1 MTALLFNKH
10 NDLKIE
16 HCNKSSF
23 SIWMKILRTKR
34 IMNKLLV
41 NLSVY
46 FWVNK
51 MLIGDNIVH
60 VQSNYIVIFP
70 TNRQILLYII
80 TKCSFQN
87 KIPVINQNTTS
98 IVKVALHVFR
108 NLFVSLQLRVQNWMT
123 KWHFPL
129 NFQTAVYPELLLK
142 GPSFHVTE

>member
-1 MTALLFNKH
+1 
-10 NDLKIE
+10 
-16 HCNKSSF
+16 
-23 SIWMKILRTKR
+23 
-34 IMNKLLV
+34 
-41 NLSVY
+41 
-46 FWVNK
+46 

-108 NLFVSLQLRVQNWMT
+108 NLFVSLQLRVQN
-123 KWHFPL
+123 
-129 NFQTAVYPELLLK
+129 
-142 GPSFHVTE
+142 